1 MLRALFSLLLMAFL
15 LVYGKKM
22 YKRLEDDEFGYGG
35 C

>member
-1 MLRALFSLLLMAFL
+1 MLRALLPLLFIAFM